1 MEKKYFFLVGIIL
14 ISAFILYYFY
24 NKSSNVVQVNKIKT
38 PIYIEDH
45 FENIEIK
52 NFIPSDSF
60 KGSKS
65 GYVFKMDDEGL
76 GYYVDKYNV

>member
-1 MEKKYFFLVGIIL
+1 MEKKYIFLVVITL
-14 ISAFILYYFY
+14 IGAYILYFFY
-24 NKSSNVVQVNKIKT
+24 NKQSNVAQVNKIKP

-52 NFIPSDSF
+52 NFIPSNSF